1 MNITNLIEA
10 ALTDDSDLDEFYL
23 RDGTGNIIPT
33 VYWSG
38 TVEIYDVRVKA
49 TRNGHPRIMIMFRE
63 PDVGHMLF
71 ENISF
76 SGNPV
81 SDRISIETLI
91 NFGVPLEL
99 IQTGDLEAW
108 AAKIKTIQSADVRC
122 IAHEEGDGGRLFP
135 EYTWELSTFNFKEAD
150 EPSTEIESVE
160 VDDAD
165 ILEDF

>member
-1 MNITNLIEA
+1 
-10 ALTDDSDLDEFYL
+10 
-23 RDGTGNIIPT
+23 
-33 VYWSG
+33 
-38 TVEIYDVRVKA
+38 
-49 TRNGHPRIMIMFRE
+49 MIMFRE

-91 NFGVPLEL
+91 NFGVPIEL
-99 IQTGDLEAW
+99 IQEGNLDAW
-108 AAKIKTIQSADVRC
+108 ATKISTIQSADVRC

-135 EYTWELSTFNFKEAD
+135 EYVWDVSSFVFASVET
-150 EPSTEIESVE
+150 PSTEVESVI

>member
-1 MNITNLIEA
+1 MNVSDLVEA
-10 ALTDDSDLDEFYL
+10 ALTDASDLDGDYL
-23 RDGTGNIIPT
+23 RDGTGNIVPT
-33 VYWSG
+33 VNWSG
-38 TVEIYDVRVKA
+38 SVEIYDVRVKA
-49 TRNGHPRIMIMFRE
+49 TRNGNPRIMIMFRE

-91 NFGVPLEL
+91 NFGVSIES
-99 IQTGDLEAW
+99 IQSGNLEAW
-108 AAKIKTIQSADVRC
+108 ATKISTIQSADVRC
-122 IAHEEGDGGRLFP
+122 IAHEEGDDGRLFP
-135 EYTWELSTFNFKEAD
+135 EYVWDVASFVF
-150 EPSTEIESVE
+150 PSAEETPTEVE